1 MPNILVSLA
10 IGIGLIL
17 VGFTLLYKFTRMQGK
32 QVALIM
38 FMGVVGIYVPYSILN
53 WHGMD
58 IFAIH
63 IALFGTTP
71 YVLGIITSHWEIRKK
86 LGEEDDGRWFHWAPA
101 TMVVFFIIIATVD
114 AIIITL
120 SREGMSNTVLEK
132 ISPREEA
139 DRKVTTAFPGT
150 TADDFQEKYEQF
162 NDYQTQLQL
171 QQERGWQVKKGF
183 LDTPY
188 ANEPVPFQVLV
199 LDKAGQPV
207 SGAEIQ
213 ARFLRPSDK
222 RADFEFSLEEIEPGL
237 HRTELTMPLAGRW
250 YLVMKIVKDEA
261 FHETRGWTQIE
272 VARGQ

>member
-38 FMGVVGIYVPYSILN
+38 FMAVVGIYVPYSILN

-71 YVLGIITSHWEIRKK
+71 YVLGIITSHWEIRRK

-120 SREGMSNTVLEK
+120 SREGMSTTVLEK

-139 DRKVTTAFPGT
+139 GRQVTTVFPGT

-162 NDYQTQLQL
+162 NDYQDQLRL
-171 QQERGWQVKKGF
+171 QEERGWQINKGF

-188 ANEPVPFQVLV
+188 VNESVPFQVQV
-199 LDKAGQPV
+199 LDKQ
-207 SGAEIQ
+207 GAPISSADIQ

-222 RADFEFSLEEIEPGL
+222 RADFSFGLTEVEPGL
-237 HRTELTMPLAGRW
+237 YQTELTMPLAGRW
-250 YLVMKIVKDEA
+250 YLVMKVIKDEQL
-261 FHETRGWTQIE
+261 HETRGWTQIE
-272 VARGQ
+272 DSRE

>member
-38 FMGVVGIYVPYSILN
+38 FMAVVGIYVPYSILN

-71 YVLGIITSHWEIRKK
+71 YVLGIITSHWEIRRK

-120 SREGMSNTVLEK
+120 SREGMSTTVLEK

-139 DRKVTTAFPGT
+139 GRQVTTAFPGT
-150 TADDFQEKYEQF
+150 TANDFQEKYEQF
-162 NDYQTQLQL
+162 NDYQAQLQL
-171 QQERGWQVKKGF
+171 QQERGWKIKKGF

-188 ANEPVPFQVLV
+188 ANESVPFQVQV
-199 LDKAGQPV
+199 LDKQ
-207 SGAEIQ
+207 GAPISSADIQ

-222 RADFEFSLEEIEPGL
+222 RADFSFGLTEVEPGL
-237 HRTELTMPLAGRW
+237 YKTELTMPLAGRW
-250 YLVMKIVKDEA
+250 FLVMRVIKDEQL
-261 FHETRGWTQIE
+261 HETRGWTQIE
-272 VARGQ
+272 DSRE

>member
-38 FMGVVGIYVPYSILN
+38 FMAVVGIYVPYSILN
-53 WHGMD
+53 WYGMD

-71 YVLGIITSHWEIRKK
+71 YVLGIITSHWEIRRK

-120 SREGMSNTVLEK
+120 SREGMSTTVLEK

-139 DRKVTTAFPGT
+139 GRQVTTAFPGT

-162 NDYQTQLQL
+162 NDYQDQLRL
-171 QQERGWQVKKGF
+171 QEERGWQVKKGF

-188 ANEPVPFQVLV
+188 ANELVPFQVQV
-199 LDKAGQPV
+199 LDKQGTPISSAD
-207 SGAEIQ
+207 IQ

-222 RADFEFSLEEIEPGL
+222 RADFSFGLTEVEPGL
-237 HRTELTMPLAGRW
+237 YKTELTMPLAGRW
-250 YLVMKIVKDEA
+250 YLVMKVVKDEQL
-261 FHETRGWTQIE
+261 HETRGWTQIE
-272 VARGQ
+272 DSRE

>member
-38 FMGVVGIYVPYSILN
+38 FMAVVGIYVPYSILN

-63 IALFGTTP
+63 FALFGTTP
-71 YVLGIITSHWEIRKK
+71 YVLGIITSHWEIRRK

-120 SREGMSNTVLEK
+120 SREGMSTTVLEK

-139 DRKVTTAFPGT
+139 GRQVTTVFPGT
-150 TADDFQEKYEQF
+150 TANDFQEKYEQF
-162 NDYQTQLQL
+162 NDYQDQLRL
-171 QQERGWQVKKGF
+171 QEERGWQINKGF

-188 ANEPVPFQVLV
+188 VNESVPFQVQV
-199 LDKAGQPV
+199 LDKQ
-207 SGAEIQ
+207 GAPISSADIQ

-222 RADFEFSLEEIEPGL
+222 RADFSFGLTEVEPGL
-237 HRTELTMPLAGRW
+237 YKTELTMPLAGRW
-250 YLVMKIVKDEA
+250 YLVMKVIKDEQL
-261 FHETRGWTQIE
+261 HETRGWTQIE
-272 VARGQ
+272 DSRE

>member
-38 FMGVVGIYVPYSILN
+38 FMAVVGIYVPYSILN

-71 YVLGIITSHWEIRKK
+71 YVLGIITSHWEIRRK

-120 SREGMSNTVLEK
+120 SREGMSTTVLEK

-139 DRKVTTAFPGT
+139 GRQVTTVFPGT

-162 NDYQTQLQL
+162 NDYQDQLRL
-171 QQERGWQVKKGF
+171 QEERGWQINKGF

-188 ANEPVPFQVLV
+188 VNESVPFQVQV
-199 LDKAGQPV
+199 LDKQ
-207 SGAEIQ
+207 GAPISSADIQ

-222 RADFEFSLEEIEPGL
+222 RADFSFGLTEVEPGL
-237 HRTELTMPLAGRW
+237 YKTELTMPLAGRW
-250 YLVMKIVKDEA
+250 YLVMKVIKDEQL
-261 FHETRGWTQIE
+261 HETRGWTQIE
-272 VARGQ
+272 DSRE

>member
-38 FMGVVGIYVPYSILN
+38 FMAVVGIYVPYSILN

-71 YVLGIITSHWEIRKK
+71 YVLGIITSHWEIRRK

-120 SREGMSNTVLEK
+120 SREGMSTTVLEK

-139 DRKVTTAFPGT
+139 GRQVTTVFPGT
-150 TADDFQEKYEQF
+150 TANDFQEKYAQF
-162 NDYQTQLQL
+162 NDYQDQLRL
-171 QQERGWQVKKGF
+171 QEERGWQIKKGF

-188 ANEPVPFQVLV
+188 VNESVPFQVQV
-199 LDKAGQPV
+199 LDKQ
-207 SGAEIQ
+207 GAPISSADIQ

-222 RADFEFSLEEIEPGL
+222 RADFSFGL
-237 HRTELTMPLAGRW
+237 TEVEQGLYKTELTMPLAGRW
-250 YLVMKIVKDEA
+250 YLVMKVIKDEQL
-261 FHETRGWTQIE
+261 HETRGWTQIE
-272 VARGQ
+272 DSRE

>member
-10 IGIGLIL
+10 IGISLIL
-17 VGFTLLYKFTRMQGK
+17 VGFSLLYKLTRMQGK

-38 FMGVVGIYVPYSILN
+38 FMAVVGIYVPYSILN
-53 WHGMD
+53 WYGMD

-71 YVLGIITSHWEIRKK
+71 YVLGIITSHWEIRRK

-120 SREGMSNTVLEK
+120 SREGMSTTVLEK

-139 DRKVTTAFPGT
+139 GRQVTTAFPGT
-150 TADDFQEKYEQF
+150 TANDFQEKYEQF
-162 NDYQTQLQL
+162 NDYQAQLQL
-171 QQERGWQVKKGF
+171 QQERGWKIKKGF

-188 ANEPVPFQVLV
+188 ANESVPFQVQV
-199 LDKAGQPV
+199 LDKQ
-207 SGAEIQ
+207 GAPISSADIQ

-222 RADFEFSLEEIEPGL
+222 RADFSFGLTEVEPGL
-237 HRTELTMPLAGRW
+237 YKTELTMPLAGRW
-250 YLVMKIVKDEA
+250 FLVMRVIKDEQL
-261 FHETRGWTQIE
+261 HETRGWTQIE
-272 VARGQ
+272 DSRE

>member
-38 FMGVVGIYVPYSILN
+38 FMAVVGIYVPYSILN

-71 YVLGIITSHWEIRKK
+71 YVLGIITSHWEIRRK

-120 SREGMSNTVLEK
+120 SREGMSTTVLEK

-139 DRKVTTAFPGT
+139 GRQVTTVFPGT
-150 TADDFQEKYEQF
+150 TANDFQEKYEQF
-162 NDYQTQLQL
+162 NDYQDQLRL
-171 QQERGWQVKKGF
+171 QEERGWQINKGF

-188 ANEPVPFQVLV
+188 VNESVPFQVQV
-199 LDKAGQPV
+199 LDKQ
-207 SGAEIQ
+207 GAPISSADIQ

-222 RADFEFSLEEIEPGL
+222 RADFSFGLTEVEPGL
-237 HRTELTMPLAGRW
+237 YKTELTMPLAGRW
-250 YLVMKIVKDEA
+250 YLVMKVIKDEHL
-261 FHETRGWTQIE
+261 HETRGWTQIE
-272 VARGQ
+272 DSRE

>member
-38 FMGVVGIYVPYSILN
+38 FMAVVGIYVPYSILN

-71 YVLGIITSHWEIRKK
+71 YVLGIITSHWEIRRK

-120 SREGMSNTVLEK
+120 SREGMSTTVLEK

-139 DRKVTTAFPGT
+139 GRQVTTVFPGT
-150 TADDFQEKYEQF
+150 TANDFQEKYEQF
-162 NDYQTQLQL
+162 NDYQDQLRL
-171 QQERGWQVKKGF
+171 QEERGWQINKGF

-188 ANEPVPFQVLV
+188 VNESVPFQVQV
-199 LDKAGQPV
+199 LDKQ
-207 SGAEIQ
+207 GAPISSADIQ

-222 RADFEFSLEEIEPGL
+222 RADFSFGLTEVEPGL
-237 HRTELTMPLAGRW
+237 YKTELTMPLAGRW
-250 YLVMKIVKDEA
+250 YLVMKVIKDEQL
-261 FHETRGWTQIE
+261 HETRGWTQIE
-272 VARGQ
+272 DSRE

>member
-38 FMGVVGIYVPYSILN
+38 FMAVVGIYVPYSILN

-71 YVLGIITSHWEIRKK
+71 YVLGIITSHWEIRRK

-120 SREGMSNTVLEK
+120 SREGMSTTVLEK

-139 DRKVTTAFPGT
+139 GRQVTTAFPGT

-162 NDYQTQLQL
+162 NDYQAQLQL
-171 QQERGWQVKKGF
+171 QQERGWKIKKGF

-188 ANEPVPFQVLV
+188 ANESVPFQVRV
-199 LDKAGQPV
+199 LDKQ
-207 SGAEIQ
+207 GAPISSADIQ

-222 RADFEFSLEEIEPGL
+222 RADFSFGLTEVEPGL
-237 HRTELTMPLAGRW
+237 YKTELTMPLAGRW
-250 YLVMKIVKDEA
+250 FLVMRVIKDEQL
-261 FHETRGWTQIE
+261 HETRGWTQIE
-272 VARGQ
+272 DSRE